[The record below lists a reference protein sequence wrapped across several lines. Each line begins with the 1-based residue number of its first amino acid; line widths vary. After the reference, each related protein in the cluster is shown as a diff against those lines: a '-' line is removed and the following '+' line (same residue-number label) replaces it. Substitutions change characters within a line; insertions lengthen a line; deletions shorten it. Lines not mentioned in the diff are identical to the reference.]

1 MKIKNI
7 GTKVINIGQ
16 CLLLPDQE
24 CVPNAADGFDE
35 SNEVLKLFEHMGLI
49 QIIHDQKRGI
59 KEAEEPSE
67 ETEGPAVENEG
78 EEKPKRG
85 RRKSKEQAEAPA
97 AEE

>member
-24 CVPNAADGFDE
+24 CTPNPADGFDE
-35 SNEVLKLFEHMGLI
+35 SNEVLKLFEQMGLI
-49 QIIHDQKRGI
+49 QIIHEQKRGS
-59 KEAEEPSE
+59 KE
-67 ETEGPAVENEG
+67 PAAENEG

-85 RRKSKEQAEAPA
+85 GRKPKAPVEEPA
-97 AEE
+97 AEEPAAEE

>member
-1 MKIKNI
+1 
-7 GTKVINIGQ
+7 
-16 CLLLPDQE
+16 
-24 CVPNAADGFDE
+24 
-35 SNEVLKLFEHMGLI
+35 MGLI
-49 QIIHDQKRGI
+49 HIIHDQKRGI
-59 KEAEEPSE
+59 KETEETSE

>member
-24 CVPNAADGFDE
+24 CTPNAADGFDE
-35 SNEVLKLFEHMGLI
+35 SNEVLKLFEQMGLI
-49 QIIHDQKRGI
+49 HIIHDQKRGI
-59 KEAEEPSE
+59 K